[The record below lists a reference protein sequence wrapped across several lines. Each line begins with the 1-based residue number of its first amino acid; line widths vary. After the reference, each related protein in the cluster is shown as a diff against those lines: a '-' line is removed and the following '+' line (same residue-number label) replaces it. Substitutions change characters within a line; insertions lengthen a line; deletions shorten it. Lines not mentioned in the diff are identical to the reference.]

1 MAEKEPKERIK
12 YSEFSEINLLQRNI
26 MLFVDWWV
34 HEEKTT
40 IPQKE
45 VILAMRIKG
54 IKSFTTINALN
65 SLLKKGYIRR
75 SVEISNKTRYVQ
87 LRRV

>member
-1 MAEKEPKERIK
+1 MSIYVDVTGVNR
-12 YSEFSEINLLQRNI
+12 LQREI
-26 MLFVDWWV
+26 MLFIDDWARNK
-34 HEEKTT
+34 KTP

-45 VILAMRIKG
+45 IILGMVEKG
-54 IKSFTTINALN
+54 VKTFTTINALN

-75 SVEISNKTRYVQ
+75 SCEISNKTFYVQ